1 MPAVVLSGSEI
12 AFRMVAC
19 KGDKA
24 VGQLVVRVD
33 GRWVE
38 ADFSGGV
45 KPVGIKWR
53 RAARLRRCF
62 RRRAQTPD
70 VDADGEYQH
79 REDRAHAEQPRRDH
93 ARAGPAATHA
103 SGDVSRQTVSDQR
116 STAT

>member
-12 AFRMVAC
+12 AFRMVAR

-45 KPVGIKWR
+45 KPVGIK
-53 RAARLRRCF
+53 
-62 RRRAQTPD
+62 
-70 VDADGEYQH
+70 
-79 REDRAHAEQPRRDH
+79 
-93 ARAGPAATHA
+93 
-103 SGDVSRQTVSDQR
+103 
-116 STAT
+116 

>member
-33 GRWVE
+33 GRWAE

-45 KPVGIKWR
+45 KPVGIK
-53 RAARLRRCF
+53 
-62 RRRAQTPD
+62 
-70 VDADGEYQH
+70 
-79 REDRAHAEQPRRDH
+79 
-93 ARAGPAATHA
+93 
-103 SGDVSRQTVSDQR
+103 
-116 STAT
+116 